1 MTTVGLEETDKF
13 FLRDFTLPGMT
24 RGGKMSARAA
34 REKKIVPCLAASGN
48 APCRAAASGVMSGHR
63 LRRRLSPTGLNAP
76 LPAEDPA
83 CTRRRLSPRRS

>member
-24 RGGKMSARAA
+24 REGKTSAGAA
-34 REKKIVPCLAASGN
+34 REKKIGPYQAASGN
-48 APCRAAASGVMSGHR
+48 APCRPTASGVMGGHR
-63 LRRRLSPTGLNAP
+63 LRCRLSPTGLNAQ

-83 CTRRRLSPRRS
+83 CTRWRLSPRRS